1 GLERVAEDDVLEV
14 GQRHPGGLGVGPAD
28 QDRKA
33 AAADGDHVGAALDDL
48 AAEEVNGDLGG
59 TDRKSRELLG
69 HEVGLLAGLSQ
80 PKPNP
85 PSAVPL
91 ASRRRESYHS
101 WASIQDAGGLRLR
114 RRGRAASPPR

>member
-1 GLERVAEDDVLEV
+1 
-14 GQRHPGGLGVGPAD
+14 
-28 QDRKA
+28 
-33 AAADGDHVGAALDDL
+33 
-48 AAEEVNGDLGG
+48 EEVNGDLGG

-80 PKPNP
+80 LKPNP

-114 RRGRAASPPR
+114 RRGRAASPPRAPPPPGRAGPGRVPAAVRWVDRRRGPRD